1 MTILGFIASVAT
13 LAFLYERSKRRDVE
27 VENEKN
33 KFQSNDEV
41 LKYQQEQLSKS
52 IKERDEA
59 VKKLLEPKEATPLS
73 DEEIEKHWN
82 KK

>member
-1 MTILGFIASVAT
+1 MAILGFIASIAT
-13 LAFLYERSKRRDVE
+13 LAFLYERNKRRDVE

-59 VKKLLEPKEATPLS
+59 VKKLLEPKEAKPLS